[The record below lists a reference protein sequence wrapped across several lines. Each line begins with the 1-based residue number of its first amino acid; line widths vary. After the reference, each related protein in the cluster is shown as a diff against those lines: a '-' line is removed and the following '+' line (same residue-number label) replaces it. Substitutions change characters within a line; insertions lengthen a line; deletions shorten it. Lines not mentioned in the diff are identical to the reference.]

1 MFPLTNS
8 EIAWK
13 TLNAVMLKNVFVAE
27 QADFMLD

>member
-13 TLNAVMLKNVFVAE
+13 TLNALMLILFVGE
-27 QADFMLD
+27 QVDLTLD

>member
-13 TLNAVMLKNVFVAE
+13 TLNAMMLKFLFVGE
-27 QADFMLD
+27 QADFTLH

>member
-13 TLNAVMLKNVFVAE
+13 TLNAIMLKILFIGE

>member
-8 EIAWK
+8 EIVWK
-13 TLNAVMLKNVFVAE
+13 TLDAIMLKFLFVGE